1 MMLFHFYYNRS
12 GIAIEMPYADSIELV
27 RPAGH
32 PNDVLRTNPLY
43 NYKADYTLDVTGGWY
58 YGGDYGKYAGVGG
71 IATWTLMNEYERAL
85 YYGDVSV
92 APFADNTLNI
102 PESGN
107 GYPDILDEARYNL
120 QALLKLQV
128 SKGNAFEGT
137 VHNKAYSGNW
147 CAYATRPDEDEQ
159 PRYLQP
165 PTTVAT
171 LNLAAIAA
179 QGSRLWK
186 QYDEAFSNTC
196 LSAAEAAWDA
206 AVKYPNLYTPPPPDL
221 GGISNNEDIN
231 AEFYWAACELYVT
244 TGKAKYL
251 DFIKKSRLY
260 LEEPTII
267 FNEKGYI
274 VSGCFDKTNPEGMG
288 TITLA
293 LVPNGLPTADIATAK
308 ANIIAAADKFIA
320 IANSQGYGIP
330 IEEGMFY
337 GDIYNYVFGFPF
349 ESNALAVN
357 AAIVMA
363 YAHEFSRERG
373 SRDNKYLNGVSGVM
387 DYIMGRN
394 PNIRSYVTG
403 YGEYPIQNPSH
414 HFWANQV
421 DDSYPKAP
429 AGCLSSGPNSRLEDN
444 RILAMGMIAGVTPQ
458 EKCFM
463 DDIYSWSTNEIS
475 MFTNAPLAWV
485 SAFLD
490 EKGADVIIE
499 NPGVGDVNADGEINS
514 LDLAL
519 LKKFLLTQDTT
530 LIKDIRSADVNGDDS
545 VNALDYALIK
555 MHLLKEITVFP
566 AEVK

>member
-1 MMLFHFYYNRS
+1 MRYWQNEVCLKSVNQEGYFPKLSKLATLLSSATTPVDWQLINSEGITVAEGKTIVKGFDHSSGDDVHIIDFSSYITEGTGYILTAGSSTSMPFDIRDNLYTKMKYDAMKFFYYNRS

-32 PNDVLRTNPLY
+32 PNDMLRTHPQY

-128 SKGNAFEGT
+128 PKGNAFEGT

-147 CAYATRPDEDEQ
+147 CAYATRPDEDNQ

-337 GDIYNYVFGFPF
+337 GDIYNYDFGFPF

-357 AAIVMA
+357 A
-363 YAHEFSRERG
+363 
-373 SRDNKYLNGVSGVM
+373 L
-387 DYIMGRN
+387 
-394 PNIRSYVTG
+394 
-403 YGEYPIQNPSH
+403 
-414 HFWANQV
+414 
-421 DDSYPKAP
+421 
-429 AGCLSSGPNSRLEDN
+429 
-444 RILAMGMIAGVTPQ
+444 
-458 EKCFM
+458 
-463 DDIYSWSTNEIS
+463 
-475 MFTNAPLAWV
+475 
-485 SAFLD
+485 
-490 EKGADVIIE
+490 
-499 NPGVGDVNADGEINS
+499 
-514 LDLAL
+514 
-519 LKKFLLTQDTT
+519 
-530 LIKDIRSADVNGDDS
+530 
-545 VNALDYALIK
+545 
-555 MHLLKEITVFP
+555 
-566 AEVK
+566 